1 MFHTLFYVPVYNL
14 LMVLLFLFQG
24 SLGWGI
30 IGLTLIVKIILF
42 PFSYQSTRAQLE
54 QKKLAPFIEKIKKQY
69 PDKKDQSE
77 QLSLLYKEHN
87 TNPLSGCLPLLIQLP
102 VLFGLFYVLR
112 SGAHIIPADM
122 YSFIPVP
129 ASITTL
135 FFGID
140 LTISNMVLLVITG
153 ILQFLQIHFS
163 PVMQASATPASD
175 NKDDPSALM
184 ATMMQKTTK
193 FMIPI
198 LIIIAGI
205 KLPAALALYWGFSS
219 FLTIIQERI
228 IMKILPVQN

>member
-1 MFHTLFYVPVYNL
+1 MFHTLFYVPVYNI
-14 LMVLLFLFQG
+14 LMLLLFLFQG

-30 IGLTLIVKIILF
+30 IGLTLVVKLVLF

-112 SGAHIIPADM
+112 SGTQIIPADI
-122 YSFIPVP
+122 YSFIPIP
-129 ASITTL
+129 EAITTL
-135 FFGID
+135 FMGID
-140 LTISNMVLLVITG
+140 LTLASIPLLIVTG

-163 PVMQASATPASD
+163 PVMQASATPSSE
-175 NKDDPSALM
+175 NKDDPTALM
-184 ATMMQKTTK
+184 ATMMQKTSK
-193 FMIPI
+193 FMIPA
-198 LIIIAGI
+198 LIIFAGL
-205 KLPAALALYWGFSS
+205 KLPGALALYWGFSS
-219 FLTIIQERI
+219 LLTIIQERI
-228 IMKILPVQN
+228 IMKMIPSHQ